1 MAKPRVRHTIDI
13 SAIQLRRAGDALQV
27 LVETDGVWRLAITR
41 PWPSDGAGLVSE
53 IAEVNG
59 KFGWPL
65 VEPSAPPPAT
75 GRQYLASSYNCKP
88 CQGCG
93 LMRMENCSNPGLHG
107 HEWCDCQ

>member
-41 PWPSDGAGLVSE
+41 PWPADGTGLVSE
-53 IAEVNG
+53 IAEANG
-59 KFGWPL
+59 KLSWPL
-65 VEPSAPPPAT
+65 VEPSAPPQPVVSRGCAKCP
-75 GRQYLASSYNCKP
+75 GCGGVKVENCKDYP
-88 CQGCG
+88 
-93 LMRMENCSNPGLHG
+93 NHG